1 MNPVIPSEEEVEEE
15 ADDDEGKDSPKTR
28 QEVVTVFCVIPS
40 IRTDGAFGGSRFG
53 REGREEKGH
62 GRKSCERERRLRKNG
77 EKKKEW

>member
-15 ADDDEGKDSPKTR
+15 ADDEGKDSPKTR

-53 REGREEKGH
+53 REGKRKEEM
-62 GRKSCERERRLRKNG
+62 
-77 EKKKEW
+77 KKK